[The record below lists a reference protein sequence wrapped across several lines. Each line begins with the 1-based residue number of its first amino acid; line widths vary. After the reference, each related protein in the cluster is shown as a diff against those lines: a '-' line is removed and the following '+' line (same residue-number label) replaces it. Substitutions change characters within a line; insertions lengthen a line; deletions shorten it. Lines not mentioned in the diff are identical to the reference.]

1 MKKNPPID
9 PLEITT
15 DQERRKVFL
24 RYINRAWLLL
34 GIISLATMSFF
45 PQQRSQFIFLIA
57 IIFPSYLIT
66 RFLNLSGRT
75 KIAGIVFT
83 LAVNFGFYGLFMT
96 IVGEVGAN
104 KAFETETSVWL
115 LMGLAVL
122 FAGALVDKWSAP
134 LLAALNS
141 ILLIGTQLVIAPNSD
156 PRPSA
161 IVFWWMMAL
170 TVWLYEDTL
179 HKRLRQAFA
188 EILDREQAEVALHEN
203 ENLLLESQNIANIG
217 GYVLDFTTGLWKSSA
232 VLDTLFGI
240 DDSFSRTVKGWTE
253 LIHPDQRQQ
262 MTDYFTNEVV
272 GRRIRFDK
280 EYRIVRKSD
289 QAERWVLGL
298 GALEFDAQNNLL
310 RMHGTIQ
317 DITERKLAES
327 ALAASEAELRALF
340 ASMNDAVLVIDREG
354 IYRKIAPTNPD
365 LLYMPAD
372 ELIGKSLWDI
382 FTSDNAKAFMDAIQR
397 VLITRKTIHIEYQ
410 IEISN
415 KVVWFESSVSPID
428 EDNTLWVARDITERK
443 QADEV
448 QAAHYKIANA
458 AQSAASL
465 NDLFTS
471 IHRILETFMAAENF
485 YIAMYD
491 EQTDMLS
498 FPYFVD
504 QYYKAPLADHPGNGL
519 PEYVLRTRQPLL
531 ATPQVFEEMIN
542 SKQVELPGMAIEGW
556 IGVPLTVGSETFGI
570 MVVQTYTNKL
580 RLTQKDLEFLSF
592 VATQVAMVIE
602 RKQTEETLQQFKDLM
617 DESNDAIFFI
627 DMQTSRYIDFN
638 KNALAHLGY
647 TQDELHQLGVIDI
660 AEHVHNIEE
669 WHERVTLIDDK
680 IGSVYYTTFRRKNGT
695 TFPVEVS
702 EHISNYAGK
711 TILVAVVRNNTERKQ
726 AEEAV
731 NQRLAEEEILNQASH
746 SLLSVHLDPETIYS
760 TLHFAIAQIMPC
772 EVFSIVLD
780 DENGGDYHAVYLYD
794 TGRRYPALR
803 IPRGQGLSGRVIS
816 NAEPLFIHDNLQSNV
831 PPIRYGWPKS
841 MRSILAIP
849 LQKNNRTIG
858 MVSAQSHS
866 PHAYSERHRVLL
878 ETLASQ
884 FTTVIE
890 NARLFDETTRRAQ
903 EFASLYE
910 TSKALST
917 ENELGSMLQVIV
929 EHAKNLLGCA
939 SSGMYLYLPESDEL
953 ELTVGTQYYVT
964 LGTRLKLNEGVAGR
978 VAQIRQPIR
987 VDDYSSWEGRAQ
999 VYDSA
1004 SIRAVLEVPM
1014 LYGGELIGV
1023 LTADEVGDSERKFT
1037 EADERLLSLFA
1048 TQAAG
1053 AIHSARLREQTT
1065 RRLDQLQALYTIDRA
1080 ISSYFDL
1087 RPILDTVISQ
1097 TIAHLG
1103 VDAAAILLFH
1113 PHLQTLE
1120 YVAGKGFYTHAIEK
1134 THLRLGEGFAGLSAF
1149 ERRTIHIPNLPET
1162 SSNFARASLL
1172 KDENFLEYYAVPLVA
1187 KGELKGILEVFQ
1199 RSSLPRNNEW
1209 RDFLETLAGQAAITL
1224 DQTQLFDNLQRA
1236 NLDLI
1241 IAYDATIEGWSRAM
1255 DLRDK
1260 ETEGHTLRVTEMT
1273 IALSNAMGINKKE
1286 ILHIKRGALLHDIGK
1301 MGVPDYILFKEGELT
1316 DEEWVLMRRH
1326 PQFAYEMLRPIKY
1339 LQQSLDIPYCHHEKW
1354 DGTGYPRGLQNEQI
1368 PLVARIF
1375 AVIDVWDAVT
1385 IDRPYRKA
1393 WTKQKALKYIRDQSN
1408 KHFDP
1413 KVVAA
1418 FLKLFDTKTNYPSR
1432 KSIPSNKPARRGNRI
1447 K

>member
-1 MKKNPPID
+1 VEKKQPID
-9 PLEITT
+9 ALEITT
-15 DQERRKVFL
+15 DQKRREVFL

-34 GIISLATMSFF
+34 GFASLAAIPIF
-45 PQQRSQFIFLIA
+45 PKQRSELIFLIT
-57 IIFPSYLIT
+57 IIFPTYLIT
-66 RFLNLSGRT
+66 RLLNQSGRT

-96 IVGEVGAN
+96 LVGELGAN
-104 KAFETETSVWL
+104 KAFETEPNVWL

-122 FAGALVDKWSAP
+122 FAGALVDKWAAP
-134 LLAALNS
+134 VLAALNS
-141 ILLIGTQLVIAPNSD
+141 ILLIGTRLAIAPASD
-156 PRPSA
+156 PRPSVL
-161 IVFWWMMAL
+161 VFWWMMAL

-179 HKRLRQAFA
+179 SNTLRRSLA
-188 EILDREQAEVALHEN
+188 EVLDRKQAEVALHEN
-203 ENLLLESQNIANIG
+203 ENLLIESQNIANIG
-217 GYVLDFTTGLWKSSA
+217 SYVLDFSTGFWKSSA
-232 VLDTLFGI
+232 LLDTLFGI
-240 DDSFSRTVKGWTE
+240 DDSYTRTVKGWSE

-262 MTDYFTNEVV
+262 MTDYFTKEVI
-272 GRRIRFDK
+272 GRRSRFDK

-289 QAERWVLGL
+289 QAIRWVHGL

-317 DITERKLAES
+317 DITERKLADE

-340 ASMNDAVLVIDREG
+340 ASMNDAILVIDREG
-354 IYRKIAPTNPD
+354 VYRKIVPTNPD
-365 LLYMPAD
+365 LLYKPKD
-372 ELIGKSLWDI
+372 ELLGKSLRNI
-382 FTSDNAKAFMDAIQR
+382 FTSDLAKTFMDAIQH
-397 VLITRKTIHIEYQ
+397 VLITRKTTHIEYQ
-410 IEISN
+410 IEINN
-415 KVVWFESSVSPID
+415 KVVWFEASVSPID
-428 EDNTLWVARDITERK
+428 EDNTIWVARDITERK
-443 QADEV
+443 QAEEV
-448 QAAHYKIANA
+448 QTAHYRIANV
-458 AQSAASL
+458 AQSAVSL

-471 IHRILETFMAAENF
+471 IHRILESFMPAENF

-498 FPYFVD
+498 FPYYVD
-504 QYYKAPLADHPGNGL
+504 QYNKAPVADHPRNGL
-519 PEYVLRTRQPLL
+519 TEYVLRTRQPLL
-531 ATPQVFEEMIN
+531 ATQQVSEEMIN
-542 SKQVELPGMAIEGW
+542 NKQVDLPGIAIEDW

-592 VATQVAMVIE
+592 VSTQVAMVIK

-680 IGSVYYTTFRRKNGT
+680 IGAVHYTTYRRKNGT

-731 NQRLAEEEILNQASH
+731 NQRLAEEDILNQASH

-760 TLHFAIAQIMPC
+760 TLHQAIAQIMPC

-780 DENGGDYHAVYLYD
+780 DDNGGDYHSVYLYD
-794 TGRRYPALR
+794 KDHRYPAHR
-803 IPRGQGLSGRVIS
+803 IPRGQGLIGKVIS
-816 NAEPLFIHDNLQSNV
+816 NAEPLFIHDNLQFNI
-831 PPIRYGWPKS
+831 PLIRFGWPQS
-841 MRSILAIP
+841 VRSILAIP
-849 LQKNNRTIG
+849 LQKNNETIG
-858 MVSAQSHS
+858 MVSAQSYH
-866 PHAYSERHRVLL
+866 PNAYSERHRVLL

-910 TSKALST
+910 TSNALSA
-917 ENELGSMLQVIV
+917 ENELNSMLQVIV
-929 EHAKNLLGCA
+929 EHAKKLLGSA
-939 SSGMYLYLPESDEL
+939 SSGMYLYLSETDEL
-953 ELTVGTQYYVT
+953 ELTVDTKQYAPI
-964 LGTRLKLNEGVAGR
+964 GTRLKLNEGVAGR
-978 VAQIRQPIR
+978 VAQNRQPLR
-987 VDDYSSWEGRAQ
+987 MDDYSSRAGRAQ
-999 VYDSA
+999 IYDSA

-1014 LYGGELIGV
+1014 LYGGELIGM

-1065 RRLDQLQALYTIDRA
+1065 HRLDQLQALYTIDRA
-1080 ISSYFDL
+1080 ISSHFDL

-1103 VDAAAILLFH
+1103 VDAAAVLLFH
-1113 PHLQTLE
+1113 PHLQILE

-1149 ERRTIHIPNLPET
+1149 ERRTIHISNLAET
-1162 SSNFARASLL
+1162 RSNFARAFLL
-1172 KDENFLEYYAVPLVA
+1172 RDENFMEYYAVPLIA

-1199 RSSLPRNNEW
+1199 RTSLPHNKEW
-1209 RDFLETLAGQAAITL
+1209 QDFLESLAEQAAISL
-1224 DQTQLFDNLQRA
+1224 DQTQLFENLQRA
-1236 NLDLI
+1236 NLDLM
-1241 IAYDATIEGWSRAM
+1241 IAYDATIEGWSHAM

-1301 MGVPDYILFKEGELT
+1301 MGVPDHILFKEGELT
-1316 DEEWVLMRRH
+1316 EEEWVFMRRH

-1354 DGTGYPRGLQNEQI
+1354 DGTGYPRGLKNEQI

-1375 AVIDVWDAVT
+1375 AIVDVWDAVT

-1393 WTKQKALKYIRDQSN
+1393 WTKQKALKYVRDQSN

-1413 KVVAA
+1413 KVVTA
-1418 FLKLFDTKTNYPSR
+1418 FLKLFGTKTNYPSR
-1432 KSIPSNKPARRGNRI
+1432 KSIPSKKPSRRGNRI